1 MLNIEKKREKDR
13 VDVNDKKLAVV
24 IVTYNRLQ
32 SVAKAIQSVFNSCP
46 DCTIILIDNSPNTF
60 CFENLKRSLEKC
72 KNVFLFK
79 NPYNY
84 GFAKAVNQGIK
95 IVMEKGKY
103 DYILLLND
111 DAYLDKYCIPI
122 LIETLEKD
130 ERSLL
135 AGPTIFYYRF
145 PNKVWSAGGYFD
157 SFTSR
162 IIIPLKNK
170 NVSIEELSNLSVK
183 EVDFLTG
190 CVLMIKYKA
199 IKEIGLFDENFF
211 FYSEDL
217 DYSFRV
223 KKAGYKCIW
232 VPSAIA
238 WHDIQ
243 IIDRFNSTF
252 ALYNLAKSGIIF
264 RRKHFKGGAL
274 VVNLMNFV
282 FFQTTHKFFYL
293 LLNKGNLSSI
303 NAWFRGII
311 DGFREPL
318 INNYRD

>member
-1 MLNIEKKREKDR
+1 MLNIEKGREEDYA
-13 VDVNDKKLAVV
+13 DVNDKKLAVI
-24 IVTYNRLQ
+24 IVTYNRTQ
-32 SVAKAIQSVFNSCP
+32 SVTKAIQSVFSSWS

-60 CFENLKRSLEKC
+60 YFENLKVSLEKY

-84 GFAKAVNQGIK
+84 GFAKAVNQGIR

-111 DAYLDKYCIPI
+111 DAYLDKNCMPV
-122 LIETLEKD
+122 LIEALEKD
-130 ERSLL
+130 ERAFL

-157 SFTSR
+157 SFMSR
-162 IIIPLKNK
+162 INITLKNK
-170 NVSIEELSNLSVK
+170 NVSIEKLSKLSVK

-190 CVLMIKYKA
+190 CVLMIKYQA

-264 RRKHFKGGAL
+264 RRKHFKGIAL
-274 VVNLMNFV
+274 LSNLICFV
-282 FFQTTHKFFYL
+282 FFQSIHKFFYL
-293 LLNKGNLSSI
+293 LLNKGSLSSI
-303 NAWFRGII
+303 NAWFKGLI

-318 INNYRD
+318 INNL